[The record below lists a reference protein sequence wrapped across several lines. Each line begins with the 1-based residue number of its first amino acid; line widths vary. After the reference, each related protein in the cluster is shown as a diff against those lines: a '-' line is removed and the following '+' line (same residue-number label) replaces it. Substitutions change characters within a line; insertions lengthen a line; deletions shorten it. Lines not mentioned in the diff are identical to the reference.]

1 MQEVSIVEIILMLIV
16 AYLLGSIPSG
26 VIIGKLFFHT
36 DIRQAGS
43 GNIGTTNTYRVLGP
57 VAGTIV
63 MTMDILKG
71 TLAAAQPAIFHLPV
85 NALLIGLA
93 AILGHTFSVF
103 IGFKGGKAVATS
115 AGILLAYNWQFF
127 LIASAIMFTLV
138 YLTSMVSVASMASL
152 TLVSLIAIFYYQ
164 DWILSIVAVA
174 LTIFIFYRHRANIAR
189 IKAGTESL
197 VHFGLGWRRYQ
208 AKQH

>member
-1 MQEVSIVEIILMLIV
+1 MKIVIMLIV
-16 AYLLGSIPSG
+16 AYLIGSIPSG

-63 MTMDILKG
+63 MAMDILKG
-71 TLAAAQPAIFHLPV
+71 TLAALQPAVLFHMA
-85 NALLIGLA
+85 NRYTLLIGLA
-93 AILGHTFSVF
+93 AILGHTFSIY

-115 AGILLAYNWQFF
+115 AGILLAYNWEFF

-138 YLTSMVSVASMASL
+138 YITSMVSVASMTAFPIV
-152 TLVSLIAIFYYQ
+152 TLIAIFYYQ
-164 DWILSIVAVA
+164 DPLLSIVALV
-174 LTIFIFYRHRANIAR
+174 LTGFIFYRHRTNIAR
-189 IKAGTESL
+189 IKNGTESL
-197 VHFGLGWRRYQ
+197 VHFGLGWRRKR
-208 AKQH
+208 AKSK

>member
-1 MQEVSIVEIILMLIV
+1 MEIILMLIV
-16 AYLLGSIPSG
+16 AYLLGAIPSG

-57 VAGTIV
+57 TAGTIV
-63 MTMDILKG
+63 MAMDILKG
-71 TLAAAQPAIFHLPV
+71 TLAAAQPALFHLPV
-85 NALLIGLA
+85 NALLIGLG
-93 AILGHTFSVF
+93 AIVGHTFSIF

-115 AGILLAYNWQFF
+115 AGILLAYNWHFF

-138 YLTSMVSVASMASL
+138 YLTSMVSVASMTSL

-164 DWILSIVAVA
+164 DWILSVIAVI
-174 LTIFIFYRHRANIAR
+174 LTIFIFYRHRTNIKR
-189 IKAGTESL
+189 ILAGTESL
-197 VHFGLGWRRYQ
+197 VHFGLGWRHYQ
-208 AKQH
+208 RKQ